1 MFARFSI
8 ARLDTFVPS
17 PLQLHLL
24 RGWRDTTLLSYNA
37 AVRKFKRFLEAN
49 EKGHWTLPASP
60 DDIYAFCFWSGRTEQ
75 GANDQDVTAITLKKY
90 LYGLKAWH
98 SYHDLPYPH
107 VTDGR
112 VAVLLRACGRQDSL
126 TPARPQKAAVT
137 LEHLLTLYHSWVGG
151 SQEEQACLDCTIV
164 AFWGML
170 RLAEVTYET

>member
-75 GANDQDVTAITLKKY
+75 GANDQDVTAITLKNTYTGCKLGTVITTY
-90 LYGLKAWH
+90 LTLTLRKEEWRSCYGLA
-98 SYHDLPYPH
+98 D
-107 VTDGR
+107 
-112 VAVLLRACGRQDSL
+112 
-126 TPARPQKAAVT
+126 ART
-137 LEHLLTLYHSWVGG
+137 
-151 SQEEQACLDCTIV
+151 
-164 AFWGML
+164 
-170 RLAEVTYET
+170 R